1 VNKSDTRIRC
11 LLRTST
17 GAIRRPSCFQSSTGS
32 YRYEASLHGLTRP
45 SNLGRLVRAEPS
57 MIIGRGFLRS
67 SSLDE
72 SSTASRCSR
81 TKLDNGSTEWQRHI
95 HLLGVKRVLK
105 VDTHRYDCCKS
116 GSYQDTSFQVSRGTM
131 CSYQDAAAYSRGVTV
146 SISSEPSAMRTSA
159 ESCLSLAIF
168 MQVCV
173 KSRTGLKWYSGA
185 CGLSRCFTRI
195 RRRYL
200 NFAKL

>member
-1 VNKSDTRIRC
+1 VLSH
-11 LLRTST
+11 
-17 GAIRRPSCFQSSTGS
+17 PW
-32 YRYEASLHGLTRP
+32 SLVGVL
-45 SNLGRLVRAEPS
+45 
-57 MIIGRGFLRS
+57 LRS

-72 SSTASRCSR
+72 SSAASRCSR
-81 TKLDNGSTEWQRHI
+81 TKLDNGSTMWQRHI
-95 HLLGVKRVLK
+95 HLLGVKRILK
-105 VDTHRYDCCKS
+105 VDTHRFDCCKS

-173 KSRTGLKWYSGA
+173 KSRTGLKWYYGA
-185 CGLSRCFTRI
+185 CGVKVAALPGSDVDSPILPSFRVSSQSSLPT
-195 RRRYL
+195 
-200 NFAKL
+200 